1 MRGKGVVDNPAEDIQ
16 QPYDTLIKAFFRS
29 EMDSLISFCL
39 KGATLDGTLE
49 DAEQNV
55 EIDRSML
62 KIDMAYWIK
71 YLLLRAI
78 LHIELQSGPDN
89 TMARRMLAYFANLHL
104 KHNVPVFCIVI
115 FLFKCAFEQSPYRVS
130 CGDKVILPEF
140 HYDVIRLWEVDPKP
154 ILDEHAVPLYVLL
167 PGMKDP
173 TVDMLRQTIKEIHE
187 YYNPERCGERLA
199 QFHVVLSRTTTVPDN
214 IKDMI
219 GKELSMSTQYA
230 EFMQQ
235 NPLFLEKLRQCEAE
249 SREVGK
255 IEGKI
260 EGEIE
265 VILQLLHT
273 HFSEATAELVELALH
288 RVGVRD
294 AEVIRPLKEATIK
307 LDEQGV
313 KKWVK
318 DHLPAE

>member
-1 MRGKGVVDNPAEDIQ
+1 VDNPAEDIQ
-16 QPYDTLIKAFFRS
+16 QPYDTLIKAFFRN
-29 EMDSLISFCL
+29 EMGTLVSYFLE
-39 KGATLDGTLE
+39 GATLDGTLE
-49 DAEQNV
+49 EAEQNV
-55 EIDRSML
+55 EIDRSIL
-62 KIDMAYWIK
+62 KADLAYWIK
-71 YLLLRAI
+71 YFLLPAI
-78 LHIELQSGPDN
+78 LHIELQSGPDK

-104 KHNVPVFCIVI
+104 KYNVPVFCIVI
-115 FLFKCAFEQSPYRVS
+115 FLFKCAVEEPPYRVS

-167 PGMKDP
+167 PAMKKP
-173 TVDMLRQTIKEIHE
+173 TVDMLRQAIKEIHE

-230 EFMQQ
+230 EFMEQ
-235 NPLFLEKLRQCEAE
+235 NPLFLEKLRKCKA
-249 SREVGK
+249 
-255 IEGKI
+255 EGKI

-273 HFSEATAELVELALH
+273 HFSEATAELVELALR
-288 RVGVRD
+288 RVDMRD
-294 AEVIRPLKEATIK
+294 AEAIRPLKEAAVK

-313 KKWVK
+313 KRWVK